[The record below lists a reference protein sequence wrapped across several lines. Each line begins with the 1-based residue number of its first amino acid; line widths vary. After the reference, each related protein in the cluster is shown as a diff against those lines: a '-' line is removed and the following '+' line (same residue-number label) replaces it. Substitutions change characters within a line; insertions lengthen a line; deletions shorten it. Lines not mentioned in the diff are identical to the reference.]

1 MKLMSIILMIFCL
14 GLPLY
19 SGGGREDFRYNSP
32 PDHPRNAV
40 ESLEE
45 RTFKTG
51 SSLILDLETSGSV
64 WIRSSTEEKVSIKL
78 YKYGTAIEKAE
89 VVINEESGGI
99 RIQTRCSEKNRS
111 GRNGIN
117 MELTVPETC
126 NLTVN
131 TVGGD
136 LSIDGVKGR
145 IEGTTLG
152 GDIVLTNLE
161 GEVRM
166 ETLGGDIAIGTSR
179 LEGSVNT
186 LGGDIRIK
194 GLNGN
199 LQAET
204 LGGKVVY
211 LDSAPEST
219 LEPITVDSLGG
230 NINIDEAPAGI
241 DAKTLGGNITIDRA
255 GDYVNAETLG
265 GDIRIGEIDGRIYAS
280 TLGGEINAVITGDP
294 TESGKDATLESLGG
308 DISLTVPDGLGMDI
322 EIVLEISG
330 HRLKDFHILSDFD
343 LTIEE
348 REATPAERENG
359 VRRVITAQG
368 ITGDG
373 GNRIYLST
381 INGHISLVR
390 GD

>member
-1 MKLMSIILMIFCL
+1 MKIMPIALIVFCL
-14 GLPLY
+14 GLPVY
-19 SGGGREDFRYNSP
+19 SKGGQEDFQNNSQP
-32 PDHPRNAV
+32 VHPRNAV
-40 ESLEE
+40 ESQEE
-45 RTFKTG
+45 RPFKTG
-51 SSLILDLETSGSV
+51 NNLILDLETSGSV
-64 WIRSSTEEKVSIKL
+64 WISSSREEKVSIKL
-78 YKYGTAIEKAE
+78 YKYGTAIEKADVE
-89 VVINEESGGI
+89 ISETSGDL
-99 RIQTRCSEKNRS
+99 RILSSYDKKPRS

-117 MELTVPETC
+117 MELTVPDTC
-126 NLTVN
+126 NLIVN

-136 LSIDGVKGR
+136 LSINGIKGR

-152 GDIVLTNLE
+152 GDIVLTNLD

-166 ETLGGDIAIGTSR
+166 ETLGGDISIGTSR

-219 LEPITVDSLGG
+219 SEPITIDSLGG

-265 GDIRIGEIDGRIYAS
+265 GDIKIGAVDGRIYAS
-280 TLGGEINAVITGDP
+280 TLGGEISAVITGDP
-294 TESGKDATLESLGG
+294 AEAGKDATLESLGG

-322 EIVLEISG
+322 EIVLEISR
-330 HRLKDFHILSDFD
+330 HRLKDFRILSDFD

-348 REATPAERENG
+348 REATPAERENEI
-359 VRRVITAQG
+359 RRVITARG
-368 ITGDG
+368 IIGNG
-373 GNRIYLST
+373 GNRVYIST
-381 INGHISLVR
+381 MNGHIFLVR